1 MNAFMFIVMAPFFI
15 YHDLGYLSDNR
26 FRWLFWAVLI
36 LTFGLMVLSALFTDF
51 EDTITFGPGRSKT
64 SMNAITF
71 NVVAAGLM
79 TLSYWV
85 FLKRRSYLA

>member
-1 MNAFMFIVMAPFFI
+1 MVETTDAFYV
-15 YHDLGYLSDNR
+15 G
-26 FRWLFWAVLI
+26 V
-36 LTFGLMVLSALFTDF
+36 FTDF
-51 EDTITFGPGRSKT
+51 EDTITFGPGMSKT
-64 SMNAITF
+64 SMSAISF